1 MAKSPQSQSDPLVVL
16 VAWELQDVL
25 QQSLALLYEG
35 SEAVFQLWIMIFLS
49 QQSVESEMLQ
59 QQVLMC
65 YSILY
70 SPLSVED
77 CVLS

>member
-1 MAKSPQSQSDPLVVL
+1 MAKSPQSQGEPL

-35 SEAVFQLWIMIFLS
+35 SGTVFHLWIKIFLS

-59 QQVLMC
+59 
-65 YSILY
+65 
-70 SPLSVED
+70 
-77 CVLS
+77 